1 MLEQFQNLIEKYH
14 NVGTVPKYHNVETV
28 PKYHHVGTV
37 PKSKKKI
44 IERGK
49 LKT

>member
-1 MLEQFQNLIEKYH
+1 MNNKKYH
-14 NVGTVPKYHNVETV
+14 NVGTVPKYHN
-28 PKYHHVGTV
+28 VGTV

-49 LKT
+49 PKT

>member
-1 MLEQFQNLIEKYH
+1 MNNKKYH
-14 NVGTVPKYHNVETV
+14 NVGTVPKYHN
-28 PKYHHVGTV
+28 VGTV